1 MTARPLVHG
10 SISID
15 KLLAFAFGLLFVVVL
30 LVFAVAVPTP
40 TAFTAFVFRV
50 VLSLAAAGV
59 GAVLPGL
66 LELTL
71 PGIRAGGAL
80 ALAAVVYFMNPP
92 ALIHDTVE
100 SKSKA
105 ALERAYSAINRGNV
119 ELARDYLEQSKLL
132 KPEPIDI
139 PFLLASSTSAPTSLG
154 QANITSGRHS
164 LR

>member
-1 MTARPLVHG
+1 MSNGFVQG

-15 KLLAFAFGLLFVVVL
+15 TLLAFIFGCLFVIIL
-30 LVFAVAVPTP
+30 LIFAVAIPNPTE
-40 TAFTAFVFRV
+40 FTAFVFRV

-66 LELTL
+66 LEVKL

-92 ALIHDTVE
+92 AIIHDTLE
-100 SKSKA
+100 SKTKS
-105 ALERAYSAINRGNV
+105 ALENAYAMINRGNI
-119 ELARDYLEQSKLL
+119 ELARDSLEQAKLM

-139 PFLLASSTSAPTSLG
+139 PFLLASSTRDFTSL
-154 QANITSGRHS
+154 R
-164 LR
+164 